1 MKKTF
6 LKIFFLSTIFL
17 TLFFNIAKSDVKI
30 ESPIGAK
37 SISGIVEKII
47 NYIFGIGIILAPL
60 MVVIGGIY
68 ILSAGGNPN
77 KVSKGKEVIK
87 WAIIGLAIILFSKGI
102 QQLITQILT

>member
-17 TLFFNIAKSDVKI
+17 TLFFNTAKGVEI
-30 ESPIGAK
+30 ESPIRFRT
-37 SISGIVEKII
+37 IEEIVDKTIDR
-47 NYIFGIGIILAPL
+47 IFGIGIILAPL

-68 ILSAGGNPN
+68 ILAAGGDPN

-87 WAIIGLAIILFSKGI
+87 WAIVGLAIILFSKGI
-102 QQLITQILT
+102 QQLIKQILT

>member
-17 TLFFNIAKSDVKI
+17 TLFFNIAKSDVAI
-30 ESPIGAK
+30 QSPINAK
-37 SISGIVEKII
+37 SIEDIVNNTIDR
-47 NYIFGIGIILAPL
+47 IFGIGIILAPL

-87 WAIIGLAIILFSKGI
+87 WAIVGLAIILFSKGI
-102 QQLITQILT
+102 QQLIKQILT